1 MWSLGLCHIG
11 EGQRRARLSQSH
23 LVSALACRYGE
34 GLPPAT
40 HPELCAPQP
49 PLGPEQ
55 GCAAAGAGAPGGPE

>member
-11 EGQRRARLSQSH
+11 EGQRRARPSQSH
-23 LVSALACRYGE
+23 LVSARRYGE

-40 HPELCAPQP
+40 HPEVRAPQP